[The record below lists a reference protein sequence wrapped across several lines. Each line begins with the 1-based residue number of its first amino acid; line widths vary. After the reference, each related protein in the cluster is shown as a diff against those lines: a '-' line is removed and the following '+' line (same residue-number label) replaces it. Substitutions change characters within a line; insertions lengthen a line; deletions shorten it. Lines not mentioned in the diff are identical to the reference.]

1 MSVRRLSNALPRR
14 RPETIKMLK
23 KTTFANA
30 YANLGHFLT
39 CMISIMMSTI
49 LYEDYVTIMLKTFK
63 KTGICPCIRVPP
75 FGRTL
80 NLFCLKMVS
89 RWPKMSQDGLRWS
102 QDGQDGLRW
111 PKMARRWPK
120 MASSWPQVGST
131 WVIRR
136 SWRWV
141 SVDDVVQK

>member
-1 MSVRRLSNALPRR
+1 MEGRSALR
-14 RPETIKMLK
+14 
-23 KTTFANA
+23 KT
-30 YANLGHFLT
+30 L
-39 CMISIMMSTI
+39 
-49 LYEDYVTIMLKTFK
+49 D
-63 KTGICPCIRVPP
+63 
-75 FGRTL
+75 
-80 NLFCLKMVS
+80 LFCLKMVS
-89 RWPKMSQDGLRWS
+89 RWLKMVLRWPKMA

-136 SWRWV
+136 SWRWL